1 MSMNVIGFTKKEV
14 KYFGEIR
21 NKIKRFYND
30 DELGRIE
37 LLEKLSDIQGS
48 YTIKTAYMCA
58 FANQFALYRLQNQN
72 DKVEALDKRLEETS
86 INEDMFCLMDLYN
99 TINSDKCNKDSLKQ
113 ALRIFSC
120 KIYEISIKMG
130 KVCDE
135 FDISVKF

>member
-1 MSMNVIGFTKKEV
+1 
-14 KYFGEIR
+14 
-21 NKIKRFYND
+21 
-30 DELGRIE
+30 
-37 LLEKLSDIQGS
+37 
-48 YTIKTAYMCA
+48 MCA
-58 FANQFALYRLQNQN
+58 FANQFALYRAQNQN
-72 DKVEALDKRLEETS
+72 DKAEALDKRLEETS

-113 ALRIFSC
+113 ALQIFSC